1 MHFLERARWW
11 LGAAFRRR
19 SRDREMREELTLHL
33 EQATERL
40 MARGLSAGEARA
52 LARRELGNLTLIEE
66 EGRDARGIQWL
77 ESVSADARFAMR
89 HFARRPL
96 TAITII
102 LVLALGI
109 GVNAGIFSMIQA
121 AMMRPAPGVPRND
134 ALVRIRGTSL
144 IRQEGRLQPRGLTQS
159 ELRTLASRRETF
171 GAVAG
176 WVSDD
181 LVLDR
186 GESRDP
192 VTLVGQFVTPG
203 YFSILGVR
211 AALGAG
217 LSASAPDAA
226 GAELQAVVAHSVWV
240 KELGGDSAIV
250 GQSITI
256 NDIAVRVAGIAPPR
270 FRGPVAGPG
279 RPGIWLPIEARPV
292 LSHGSGGVAD
302 QDSMVYQAV
311 ARLTPGATLERAAT
325 IASVVTRATVAHLG
339 QDCCVHSSDVVW
351 LRGDTE
357 VARAG
362 EKFVLAT
369 VLGGLG
375 LLVLLVA
382 CTNVSALLIGAAV
395 ARRQEIAVRLSLG
408 ASRRRLIR
416 QLVTESGMLAL
427 AGGALGLSLFWVVT
441 RVLRSVIGA
450 DYTDFDPDF
459 TTIGFTAAFALGVG
473 IVFGLSPAFH
483 ATRAGLASVLKDSGA
498 GATARSRLQRGFII
512 AQVALTQPM
521 LIGVAVFVLGI
532 ASEADVVVAEAQGER
547 VVSARFDLYRGAG
560 TPAVREQRVRE
571 LMTRV
576 VAVPGVA
583 AVVHDASAYAIVDA
597 SADPADAPG
606 GADPAFRVRVHL
618 EGAAPGYFAA
628 QGIRIVRGR
637 DIERADSIGR
647 DMAGVIGSDLA
658 RQLFGTTDPL
668 GKRIR
673 THSRRDGETRTA
685 VVVGVYDSAQPTTR
699 GSGPR
704 IYSAD
709 GARWPRHAYLIRT
722 TGPADAVMPAIKRVL
737 RSDGTDLMPRTLET
751 LAAREQQQ
759 RDEMLQVTGGA
770 AGAGLLALFLA
781 SIGLYGVV
789 SLAVG
794 QRRREIGVRIAL
806 GAAPGR
812 VVAMFYRSGV
822 RLSVVGLAIG
832 LPISTV
838 ALRVIVTSVPEMPSI
853 NVLPMAVVIAV
864 VVIGVASVASWL
876 PARRAATV
884 DPVKVLR
891 LE

>member
-1 MHFLERARWW
+1 
-11 LGAAFRRR
+11 
-19 SRDREMREELTLHL
+19 MREELSLHL

-40 MARGLSAGEARA
+40 MARGLTQTEARA
-52 LARRELGNLTLIEE
+52 LARREFGNLTVIEE
-66 EGRDARGIQWL
+66 DGRDARGIQWL
-77 ESVSADARFAMR
+77 ESVFGDARFALR
-89 HFARRPL
+89 HFGRRPL

-109 GVNAGIFSMIQA
+109 GVNAGIFSLLQA

-144 IRQEGRLQPRGLTQS
+144 VRQEGRIQPRGLTQA
-159 ELRTLASRRETF
+159 ELRALSSQRETF
-171 GAVAG
+171 AAVAG
-176 WVSDD
+176 WVNDD

-186 GESRDP
+186 GESTDP
-192 VTLVGQFVTPG
+192 VTLGGQFVTPG

-211 AALGAG
+211 PALGAG
-217 LSASAPDAA
+217 LATSAPDVA
-226 GAELQAVVAHSVWV
+226 GAELQAVLAHSVWV
-240 KELGGDSAIV
+240 KEFGGDSAIV
-250 GQSITI
+250 GQTITV
-256 NDIAVRVAGIAPPR
+256 NDVAVRVAAIAPPR
-270 FRGPVAGPG
+270 FRGPVAVPG
-279 RPGIWLPIEARPV
+279 RASIWLPIDARTAV
-292 LSHGSGGVAD
+292 SHGSARVAD
-302 QDSMVYQAV
+302 DSMVYQAL
-311 ARLTPGATLERAAT
+311 ARLTPSATLERAN
-325 IASVVTRATVAHLG
+325 SVAAVVARAAVAHLG
-339 QDCCVHSSDVVW
+339 QDCCAHSSDVVW

-362 EKFVLAT
+362 EKVAMTT

-382 CTNVSALLIGAAV
+382 CTNVSALFIGAAV

-416 QLVTESGMLAL
+416 QLVTESGILAL
-427 AGGALGLSLFWVVT
+427 AGGALGLSLFWVAT
-441 RVLRSVIGA
+441 RVIRSMIGA
-450 DYTDFDPDF
+450 DFTEFDPDF
-459 TTIGFTAAFALGVG
+459 TTVGFTAAFALGVG

-483 ATRAGLASVLKDSGA
+483 ATRAGVASVLKDSGA
-498 GATARSRLQRGFII
+498 GATARTRLQRGFII

-521 LIGVAVFVLGI
+521 LIAVAVFVLGI
-532 ASEADVVVAEAQGER
+532 ASEADDVVADTQGDR
-547 VVSARFDLYRGAG
+547 VVSARFDLHRGAG
-560 TPAVREQRVRE
+560 TVAVREQRVRE

-576 VAVPGVA
+576 AAIPGVA
-583 AVVHDASAYAIVDA
+583 VVVPDALAYAIVDV
-597 SADPADAPG
+597 SAEPSDAPSGGDPAL
-606 GADPAFRVRVHL
+606 RIRTHL

-637 DIERADSIGR
+637 DIELADSIGR
-647 DMAGVIGSDLA
+647 DIASVIGSDLA
-658 RQLFGTTDPL
+658 RQLFGTADPL

-673 THSRRDGETRTA
+673 TYSRRDGDTRTA
-685 VVVGVYDSAQPTTR
+685 VVVGVYDSAYPTTR

-709 GARWPRHAYLIRT
+709 GARWPQHAYLIRT
-722 TGPADAVMPAIKRVL
+722 TGPAAPVMPAIKRVM
-737 RSDGTDLMPRTLET
+737 RSEGTDLMPRTLET

-781 SIGLYGVV
+781 SVGLYGVV
-789 SLAVG
+789 ALAVG

-832 LPISTV
+832 LPISAV

-853 NVLPMAVVIAV
+853 NVLPIAAVIVVAVIA
-864 VVIGVASVASWL
+864 VASVASWL

>member
-1 MHFLERARWW
+1 
-11 LGAAFRRR
+11 
-19 SRDREMREELTLHL
+19 MREELALHL

-40 MARGLSAGEARA
+40 MARGLTETEARA
-52 LARRELGNLTLIEE
+52 LARREFGNLTVIEE
-66 EGRDARGIQWL
+66 EGRDARGLQWL
-77 ESVSADARFAMR
+77 ESVVADAGFAMR
-89 HFARRPL
+89 HFGRRPL
-96 TAITII
+96 TAVTIV

-121 AMMRPAPGVPRND
+121 AMMRPAPGVPRDD

-144 IRQEGRLQPRGLTQS
+144 VRQEGRIQPRGLTQA
-159 ELRTLASRRETF
+159 ELRSLASQRETF
-171 GAVAG
+171 AAVAG
-176 WVSDD
+176 WVNDD

-186 GESRDP
+186 GASADP
-192 VTLVGQFVTPG
+192 VTLRGQFVTPG

-211 AALGAG
+211 SALGAG
-217 LSASAPDAA
+217 LSAATPDVA
-226 GAELQAVVAHSVWV
+226 GAELQAVLAHSVWV
-240 KELGGDSAIV
+240 KEFGGDSAIV
-250 GQSITI
+250 GQSVTI
-256 NDIAVRVAGIAPPR
+256 NDVAVRVAGIAPPR
-270 FRGPVAGPG
+270 FRGPVAVPG
-279 RPGIWLPIEARPV
+279 RPNIWLPIEARTA
-292 LSHGSGGVAD
+292 LSHGPPRVAD
-302 QDSMVYQAV
+302 QDSMVYQAL
-311 ARLTPGATLERAAT
+311 ARLTPDATLDRANTVA
-325 IASVVTRATVAHLG
+325 AVVARGAVAHLE

-362 EKFVLAT
+362 EKVVLAT

-382 CTNVSALLIGAAV
+382 CTNVSALFIGAAV

-416 QLVTESGMLAL
+416 QLVTESGILAL

-441 RVLRSVIGA
+441 RVLRSMIGA
-450 DYTDFDPDF
+450 DYAEFDPDF
-459 TTIGFTAAFALGVG
+459 TTVGFTAAFALGVG
-473 IVFGLSPAFH
+473 IVFGMSPAFH
-483 ATRAGLASVLKDSGA
+483 ATRAGVASVLKDSGA
-498 GATARSRLQRGFII
+498 GTTARSRLQRGFII

-532 ASEADVVVAEAQGER
+532 ASEADDVVADDLGNR
-547 VVSARFDLYRGAG
+547 VVSARFELVRGAG
-560 TPAVREQRVRE
+560 TAAVREQRVRE

-576 VAVPGVA
+576 AAIAGVT
-583 AVVHDASAYAIVDA
+583 AVVPDASAYAIVDA
-597 SADPADAPG
+597 SAEPSDAPS
-606 GADPAFRVRVHL
+606 GADPAFRVRTHL

-637 DIERADSIGR
+637 DIELADSIGR
-647 DMAGVIGSDLA
+647 DIASVIGSDLA

-673 THSRRDGETRTA
+673 THSRRDGDTRTA
-685 VVVGVYDSAQPTTR
+685 IVVGVYDAAQPTTR

-722 TGPADAVMPAIKRVL
+722 TGPADPVMPAIKRVM
-737 RSDGTDLMPRTLET
+737 RSEGTDLMPRTLET

-806 GAAPGR
+806 GASPGR

-832 LPISTV
+832 LPISAV

-853 NVLPMAVVIAV
+853 NVLPIAAVIVVAVIA
-864 VVIGVASVASWL
+864 VASVASWL

>member
-1 MHFLERARWW
+1 
-11 LGAAFRRR
+11 
-19 SRDREMREELTLHL
+19 MREELALHL

-40 MARGLSAGEARA
+40 MTRGLSETDARA
-52 LARRELGNLTLIEE
+52 LARREFGNLTVIAE
-66 EGRDARGIQWL
+66 EGRDARGVQWL
-77 ESVSADARFAMR
+77 ESVYADARFAMR
-89 HFARRPL
+89 HFGRRPL
-96 TAITII
+96 TAITIV

-134 ALVRIRGTSL
+134 ALVRIRGTNL
-144 IRQEGRLQPRGLTQS
+144 VRQEGRIQPRGLTQA

-171 GAVAG
+171 AAIAG
-176 WVSDD
+176 WVGDD

-186 GESRDP
+186 GESTDP
-192 VTLVGQFVTPG
+192 VTLRGQFVTAG

-211 AALGAG
+211 PALGAG
-217 LSASAPDAA
+217 LAATAPDIA
-226 GAELQAVVAHSVWV
+226 GAELQAVLAHSVWV
-240 KELGGDSAIV
+240 KEFGGDSTIV
-250 GQSITI
+250 GQSVTI
-256 NDIAVRVAGIAPPR
+256 NDVAVRVAGIAPPR
-270 FRGPVAGPG
+270 FRGPVAVPG
-279 RPGIWLPIEARPV
+279 RPNIWLPIEARPA
-292 LSHGSGGVAD
+292 LSHGSPRVAD
-302 QDSMVYQAV
+302 QDSMVYQAL
-311 ARLTPGATLERAAT
+311 ARLTPGATLERAN
-325 IASVVTRATVAHLG
+325 TVAAVVARAAAAHLER
-339 QDCCVHSSDVVW
+339 DCCVHSSDVVW

-382 CTNVSALLIGAAV
+382 CTNVSALFIGAAV

-416 QLVTESGMLAL
+416 QLVTESGILAL

-441 RVLRSVIGA
+441 RVLQSMIGA
-450 DYTDFDPDF
+450 DYAEFDPDF
-459 TTIGFTAAFALGVG
+459 TTVGFTAAFALGVG
-473 IVFGLSPAFH
+473 IIFGMSPAFH
-483 ATRAGLASVLKDSGA
+483 ATRAGVASVLKDSGA
-498 GATARSRLQRGFII
+498 GTTARSRLQRGFII

-532 ASEADVVVAEAQGER
+532 ASEADDVVADDLGNR
-547 VVSARFDLYRGAG
+547 VISARFDVVRGAG
-560 TPAVREQRVRE
+560 TTAVREQRVRE

-576 VAVPGVA
+576 AAIPGVA
-583 AVVHDASAYAIVDA
+583 AVVPDASAYEIVDA
-597 SADPADAPG
+597 SAEPSDAPS
-606 GADPAFRVRVHL
+606 GADPAFRVRMHL

-637 DIERADSIGR
+637 DIELADSIGR
-647 DMAGVIGSDLA
+647 DIASVIGSDLA
-658 RQLFGTTDPL
+658 LQLFGPTDPL

-673 THSRRDGETRTA
+673 TQSRRDGDTRTA

-704 IYSAD
+704 IYSAH

-722 TGPADAVMPAIKRVL
+722 TGPADPVMPAIKRVM
-737 RSDGTDLMPRTLET
+737 RSEGTDLMPRTLET

-822 RLSVVGLAIG
+822 RLSIVGLAIG
-832 LPISTV
+832 LPISAV

-853 NVLPMAVVIAV
+853 NVLPIAAVIVVVVIA
-864 VVIGVASVASWL
+864 VASVASWL